1 MVLRWRPWHVWLVL
15 ALSWSAPC
23 AHAAQVL
30 GVRVTR
36 DGERFLIDMRVSI
49 AAPPSA
55 VFRALQDYSAMT
67 RYNPDLRAV
76 RAEPTAV
83 PGRVRL
89 YTTVRTC
96 VLIFCRTMRQE
107 EMMVATTNAQGGVLE
122 AKLLAHGG
130 AFKAGSGRWAVG
142 PCPAD
147 RAMTCMNARIELLPA
162 FWVPP
167 VIGPWVIR
175 RKMEEEAYRTSV
187 GLELVAR
194 DILPTSRILRR

>member
-1 MVLRWRPWHVWLVL
+1 MVHRSRNWRAWLL
-15 ALSWSAPC
+15 MALSWGALSAQ
-23 AHAAQVL
+23 AAQVL
-30 GVRVTR
+30 GVHVARE
-36 DGERFLIDMRVSI
+36 GERFLIDMRISI

-67 RYNPDLRAV
+67 RYNHDLRAV
-76 RAEPTAV
+76 RVQPTTV

-89 YTTVRTC
+89 LTTIHAC

-107 EMMVATTNAQGGVLE
+107 EIMVATTNAQGGVLE
-122 AKLLAHGG
+122 AKLLAQGG
-130 AFKAGSGRWAVG
+130 DFKAGRGRWTVA
-142 PCPAD
+142 PCPSD
-147 RAMTCMNARIELLPA
+147 RTMTCMIARIELVPA

-175 RKMEEEAYRTSV
+175 SKMEEEALRTSA

-194 DILPTSRILRR
+194 GSAD

>member
-1 MVLRWRPWHVWLVL
+1 MVRRYRSWCVWPLL
-15 ALSWSAPC
+15 ALSGGALF
-23 AHAAQVL
+23 AHAAEVL
-30 GVRVTR
+30 GVRVVR
-36 DGERFLIDMRVSI
+36 AGERFLIDMRISI
-49 AAPPSA
+49 AAPPPA

-76 RAEPTAV
+76 RAEPTKV

-89 YTTVRTC
+89 RTTIHAC

-107 EMMVATTNAQGGVLE
+107 EIMVATTNAQGGVLE
-122 AKLLAHGG
+122 ARLLARGG
-130 AFKAGSGRWAVG
+130 AFKAGRGRWTVA
-142 PCPAD
+142 PCPTD
-147 RAMTCMNARIELLPA
+147 RTMTCMNARIELVPA

-175 RKMEEEAYRTSV
+175 RKMEEEALRTSA

-194 DILPTSRILRR
+194 GSAG